1 MSTDQQS
8 VPVAHEPVAAQAPPL
23 QEGGNETVTEPIQAT
38 AAGTATEEEEP
49 AHATP
54 SSPKQGSTLLANL
67 PQFLKKTFE
76 KKHEGHAPTEPA
88 DPVVTETSD
97 EAADSHPDKTE
108 KRLSRTLMDLFHK
121 VTSNVLSFH
130 LLMVSLCCLRL

>member
-8 VPVAHEPVAAQAPPL
+8 APTATTHEPVAAQVPPL
-23 QEGGNETVTEPIQAT
+23 QEGETVTEPIQAT
-38 AAGTATEEEEP
+38 AAEPATEEEP

-76 KKHEGHAPTEPA
+76 KKHEDHAPTEPA
-88 DPVVTETSD
+88 DPAVTETSD
-97 EAADSHPDKTE
+97 EAADPHPDKAE

-121 VTSNVLSFH
+121 VNQCFCSHSFH
-130 LLMVSLCCLRL
+130 LYFSL